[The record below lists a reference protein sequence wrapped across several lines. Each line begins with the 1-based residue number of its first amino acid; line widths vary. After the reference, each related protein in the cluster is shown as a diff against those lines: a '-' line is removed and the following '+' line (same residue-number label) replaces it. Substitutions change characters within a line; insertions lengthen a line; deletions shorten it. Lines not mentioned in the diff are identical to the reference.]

1 MTVSRDESAAMAAD
15 DWLPDD
21 APQLSTD
28 YLNRYGEALMLIE
41 MAAMD
46 PGVVDDL
53 RAWRPVG
60 YPEHF
65 RLSQL
70 RSAATALAAYEALDP
85 GPRHAFEA
93 VCQAMDRLIGE
104 VTERLDAGGSGD
116 IPAEI
121 EAASAT
127 LRGLISRA
135 TQFINGNGR
144 IDIAEFQA
152 RRLQDDIDQM
162 FRG

>member
-15 DWLPDD
+15 DRLPDD

-60 YPEHF
+60 YREHF

-70 RSAATALAAYEALDP
+70 RSAPKALAAYEALDP
-85 GPRHAFEA
+85 GPRHAFED
-93 VCQAMDRLIGE
+93 VCQAMDRLVE
-104 VTERLDAGGSGD
+104 TVTERLDDGDD
-116 IPAEI
+116 IPTEV
-121 EAASAT
+121 EAAST
-127 LRGLISRA
+127 SLRGLISRA
-135 TQFINGNGR
+135 TQFINANGR

-152 RRLQDDIDQM
+152 RRLQDDIDRM
-162 FRG
+162 FAR